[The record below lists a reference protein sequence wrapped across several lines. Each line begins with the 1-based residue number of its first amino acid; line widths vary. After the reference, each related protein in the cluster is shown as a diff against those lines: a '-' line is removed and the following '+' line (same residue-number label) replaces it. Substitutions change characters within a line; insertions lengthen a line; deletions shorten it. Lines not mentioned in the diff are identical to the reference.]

1 MSFNKKAFR
10 KRLKQIIKEELE
22 VVLTN
27 EEVGDFFGEDVR
39 QQIEEAGFFPDSAK
53 EEEAEAADLSAQAG
67 SVNVEPM
74 EEDLDESNAVDASDA
89 LTGRVPDAGAQ
100 MLEQSI
106 GDLLDPESEFY
117 EGLSGE
123 ELERAMPSPIVRN
136 VLETVYNFIMGGR
149 MGEAVESGEE
159 KERPKQV
166 TPQSIAAL
174 KRRVG
179 RGRGVGMGSPKGAHR
194 GKKPSQFDR

>member
-1 MSFNKKAFR
+1 MRLTKEA
-10 KRLKQIIKEELE
+10 LKQIIKEELE

-27 EEVGDFFGEDVR
+27 EEAGEIFGEDV
-39 QQIEEAGFFPDSAK
+39 QAQLEADEAG
-53 EEEAEAADLSAQAG
+53 
-67 SVNVEPM
+67 V
-74 EEDLDESNAVDASDA
+74 DESNAVDASDA

-106 GDLLDPESEFY
+106 EDLLDPESEFY
-117 EGLSGE
+117 EGLSDE
-123 ELERAMPSPIVRN
+123 KDDIETSPLERAVPSDVVRN

-159 KERPKQV
+159 KERPKPKQV

-174 KRRVG
+174 KGRVG
-179 RGRGVGMGSPKGAHR
+179 RGRGVGMGSPLGAHR

>member
-1 MSFNKKAFR
+1 MNLSQLKK
-10 KRLKQIIKEELE
+10 LIKEELE
-22 VVLTN
+22 VILTN
-27 EEVGDFFGEDVR
+27 EEVGDFFGEDVQR
-39 QQIEEAGFFPDSAK
+39 QIEEAGFFPDSAE

-74 EEDLDESNAVDASDA
+74 EEDLDESNAADASDE

-106 GDLLDPESEFY
+106 EDLLDPESEFY

-136 VLETVYNFIMGGR
+136 VLETLYNFIMGGR
-149 MGEAVESGEE
+149 MNEAADSDE
-159 KERPKQV
+159 KKEKLPRVAPKDIDRLRRTHTGDYKRHQ
-166 TPQSIAAL
+166 AA
-174 KRRVG
+174 R
-179 RGRGVGMGSPKGAHR
+179 
-194 GKKPSQFDR
+194 KKMSK